1 MPALFRFALILL
13 LAAGPLV
20 AQPGQPLGPRTGR
33 VARALNLTEAQKTA
47 VRGIRDKHQPE
58 MAQRQ
63 AAARQAHEA
72 LRTALRDAA
81 TPEAQLRA
89 LHEKASAARFE
100 MMLARRAVHQELQAV
115 LTPEQREKAA
125 ELRGMARERMRG
137 HRGQGRGPLGMM
149 G

>member
-1 MPALFRFALILL
+1 MPALLRSALILL
-13 LAAGPLV
+13 LAAGSLA
-20 AQPGQPLGPRTGR
+20 AQPGRPYGPRAER
-33 VARALNLTEAQKTA
+33 LARALNLTEAQKTA
-47 VRGIRDKHQPE
+47 IRGIRDKHQPE

-72 LRTALRDAA
+72 LRAALRDAA

-89 LHEKASAARFE
+89 LYDKASAARFD
-100 MMLARRAVHQELQAV
+100 MMLARRSVHQEVQAV

-125 ELRGMARERMRG
+125 ELRGAARERMRG
-137 HRGQGRGPLGMM
+137 HRGPLGMM

>member
-1 MPALFRFALILL
+1 MPALLRSALILL
-13 LAAGPLV
+13 LVAGPLA
-20 AQPGQPLGPRTGR
+20 AQPGRPQSPRVER
-33 VARALNLTEAQKTA
+33 LARALNLTDAQKTA
-47 VRGIRDKHQPE
+47 IRSIRDKHQPE
-58 MAQRQ
+58 MAQRRE
-63 AAARQAHEA
+63 AARQAQVA
-72 LRTALRDAA
+72 LQAALRDAA

-89 LHEKASAARFE
+89 LHDKASAARFD
-100 MMLARRAVHQELQAV
+100 MMLARRAIHQEVQAV